1 MTGQKL
7 FAVYAGGRAPRANT
21 ELHDV
26 LFVTGAAIED
36 TYAQLLD
43 KWFGDP
49 RSLHIDS
56 WLELDVVDGYRV
68 NLHRPASPSCEAR
81 EGEAAVA
88 GSRASESRR
97 GSENNL
103 YFVNLGAY
111 RDGEFT
117 ELHACGFYVAASAPE
132 ARKRAMDEHF
142 TGKVAEK
149 HKDDLLAV
157 DDLIALTTVNGAHI
171 TLTHTGETSD
181 AKPNNGYH
189 VIPKAVIAA
198 FLAAR

>member
-1 MTGQKL
+1 MAGQKL

-36 TYAQLLD
+36 SYEQLLD

-49 RSLHIDS
+49 KSLHIDS
-56 WLELDVVDGYRV
+56 WLELDVVDGWRIT
-68 NLHRPASPSCEAR
+68 LHGENRR
-81 EGEAAVA
+81 E
-88 GSRASESRR
+88 
-97 GSENNL
+97 SENKL

-117 ELHACGFYVAASAPE
+117 ELHACGFYVAASAPQ
-132 ARKRAMDEHF
+132 AKQRALDEHF
-142 TGKVAEK
+142 RGKVHEK

-157 DDLIALTTVNGAHI
+157 DDLIALTAVNGAHI
-171 TLTHTGETSD
+171 TLTHTGEVSA

-198 FLAAR
+198 WQRQRKP